1 MKSRTVFALLAGAA
15 VGAVLGIL
23 LAPDKGEETRKKV
36 KKTTEDCIDKVKET
50 LSNLKKGNDENVEE
64 SEEE

>member
-1 MKSRTVFALLAGAA
+1 MKSRTVIALLAGVA

-23 LAPDKGEETRKKV
+23 FAPDKGEETRKKV
-36 KKTTEDCIDKVKET
+36 KKTTEDCIDSVKEK
-50 LSNLKKGNDENVEE
+50 LSNLKKEDNENVEE

>member
-15 VGAVLGIL
+15 VGTVLGIF

-36 KKTTEDCIDKVKET
+36 KKTTEDCIDKVKER
-50 LSNLKKGNDENVEE
+50 LSNIKKENDENVEE
-64 SEEE
+64 SEE